1 MSSSPYRGF
10 VEDRRERRRRVAL
23 FLLIPAAMAGF
34 GTAVYAALGHLRHLD
49 AATTGS
55 QGTAT
60 GGRVAVE
67 LPGTL
72 TFAQDGDLYR
82 LRGTTIAEVLAHPSG
97 ARWMQPSAAP
107 DGSLVVV
114 ARGAQSS
121 DLIELDPE
129 GRVLRRLTADS
140 ARTLRGGSL
149 ENNHWAFHPRVGQD
163 GTLWYG
169 YDAPKVGFRVDLAV
183 WSRSLGA
190 SSSAAGRRWSTPH
203 GYTGGDVE
211 PVPLA
216 GGGVIFTRYAVD
228 AQEHIRAQL
237 WLQRTPLEQGH
248 ALTAVGDDCS
258 QPDLAPGGGTLAMV
272 CTAGGQS
279 AQLEVAGFDGQR
291 LGAARVLAS
300 GCLCAFPTW
309 APDGS
314 GLVYLAPGAV
324 AGDGFDL
331 WWIAGASSTAQP
343 VARQA
348 VQGLALD
355 ATSRPAWTR

>member
-1 MSSSPYRGF
+1 M
-10 VEDRRERRRRVAL
+10 
-23 FLLIPAAMAGF
+23 
-34 GTAVYAALGHLRHLD
+34 
-49 AATTGS
+49 
-55 QGTAT
+55 
-60 GGRVAVE
+60 
-67 LPGTL
+67 
-72 TFAQDGDLYR
+72 
-82 LRGTTIAEVLAHPSG
+82 
-97 ARWMQPSAAP
+97 
-107 DGSLVVV
+107 
-114 ARGAQSS
+114 
-121 DLIELDPE
+121 
-129 GRVLRRLTADS
+129 
-140 ARTLRGGSL
+140 
-149 ENNHWAFHPRVGQD
+149 
-163 GTLWYG
+163 
-169 YDAPKVGFRVDLAV
+169 
-183 WSRSLGA
+183 
-190 SSSAAGRRWSTPH
+190 
-203 GYTGGDVE
+203 
-211 PVPLA
+211 
-216 GGGVIFTRYAVD
+216 IFTRYAVD

-348 VQGLALD
+348 IQGLALD
-355 ATSRPAWTR
+355 ATYLTGEIIRFDGGRNML